1 MKGLRMTSSPTKAVI
16 VTGASC
22 GIGRAVALRLA
33 RDGFAGV
40 VNYAGNA
47 ARAEGAVNEIMGQVL
62 RANAGYA

>member
-16 VTGASC
+16 VTGAWC
-22 GIGRAVALRLA
+22 GIGRAVALRLD

-47 ARAEGAVNEIMGQVL
+47 ARAEGAVNEIMG
-62 RANAGYA
+62 